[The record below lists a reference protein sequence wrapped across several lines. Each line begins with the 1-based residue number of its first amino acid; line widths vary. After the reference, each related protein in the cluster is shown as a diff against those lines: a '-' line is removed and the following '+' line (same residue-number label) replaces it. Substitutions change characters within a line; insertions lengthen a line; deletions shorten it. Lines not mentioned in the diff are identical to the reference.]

1 MSTIKRLQRLTG
13 EDSPKQKKSP
23 RADEISELRK
33 RIEAITSRRPMGTQK
48 PASKLYKSRIPLH
61 DVIRGEEVVSAFGK
75 FFIVHRH
82 HEGSSKHGNRRIRE
96 IAALD
101 MKAAAILANNAD
113 IASFGC
119 KDALFLDTE
128 TTGLAGG
135 TGTFAFLIGVGW
147 FEDDTFRTQQLFARD
162 FSEERACL
170 NFLLEMAREKSFLVT
185 YNGRAFD
192 VGLLSTRFILN
203 RLPDGLTAMPNLD
216 LLHPARRLFG
226 HRLEN
231 NRLSTMEKDIIGFHR
246 YGDIP
251 GSEIPQRYFDWLR
264 YRDPR
269 LLDDVFEHNRLDVI
283 SMAALA
289 VYLAEILSPKP
300 DMATR
305 EHLDLLAAARLLLD
319 RGDLPSARTILEALI
334 KSDETHVAF
343 EARKSL
349 SLIHKRHGRW
359 IDAIKIWETILL
371 NDPGNFFAV
380 DELAKYLEHRQR
392 NFRKAIEIISA
403 ALSIPHCKTASE
415 RDALVYR
422 LKRLRSRAGIVNNE

>member
-13 EDSPKQKKSP
+13 ENSSKHKKPP
-23 RADEISELRK
+23 RADEISELRR
-33 RIEAITSRRPMGTQK
+33 RIEAITSRRPIGHEK
-48 PASKLYKSRIPLH
+48 PASGLYESSIPLH
-61 DVIRGEEVVSAFGK
+61 DVIRGEEIVSVFGK
-75 FFIVHRH
+75 FFIVHGQH
-82 HEGSSKHGNRRIRE
+82 QAASKHGNRRIRE
-96 IAALD
+96 IATLD

-135 TGTFAFLIGVGW
+135 TGTFAFLIGLGW
-147 FEDDTFRTQQLFARD
+147 YEGETFRTQQLFARD

-170 NFLLEMAREKSFLVT
+170 NFLLEMAKEKRFLVT
-185 YNGRAFD
+185 YNGKAFD

-203 RLPDGLTAMPNLD
+203 RLPDGLTAMPHLD

-246 YGDIP
+246 YGDVP

-269 LLDDVFEHNRLDVI
+269 PLEEVFEHNRLDVI

-289 VYLAEILSPKP
+289 IYLAEILSPKP
-300 DMATR
+300 DMAKR
-305 EHLDLLAAARLLLD
+305 EHFDLLAAARLLLD
-319 RGDLPSARTILEALI
+319 RGNLPSACTILEALLA
-334 KSDETHVAF
+334 SDEHHVAF

-359 IDAIKIWETILL
+359 DDAIKIWETILL
-371 NDPGNFFAV
+371 DDPANFFAA
-380 DELAKYLEHRQR
+380 DELAKYLEHRRR
-392 NFRKAIEIISA
+392 NFEKAIQIISGV
-403 ALSIPHCKTASE
+403 LSLPHSKTASE
-415 RDALVYR
+415 KDALLHR
-422 LKRLRSRAGIVNNE
+422 LKRLRGRAGHVSDQ

>member
-1 MSTIKRLQRLTG
+1 MSTIKRLHRLTG
-13 EDSPKQKKSP
+13 EYPPKHKKP
-23 RADEISELRK
+23 QRADEISELRR
-33 RIEAITSRRPMGTQK
+33 RIEAITSQRPMGHAK
-48 PASKLYKSRIPLH
+48 HASRLYESNIPLH
-61 DVIRGEEVVSAFGK
+61 DVIRGEEVVGVLGK

-82 HEGSSKHGNRRIRE
+82 HEASSKHGYRRIRE

-101 MKAAAILANNAD
+101 MKAAAILANNTD
-113 IASFGC
+113 IASFDC

-135 TGTFAFLIGVGW
+135 TGTFAFLIGLGW
-147 FEDDTFRTQQLFARD
+147 FEGETFRTQQLFARD

-170 NFLLEMAREKSFLVT
+170 NFLLEIAREKRVLVT
-185 YNGRAFD
+185 YNGKAFD
-192 VGLLSTRFILN
+192 VSLLSTRFILN
-203 RLPDGLTAMPNLD
+203 RLPDGLTAMPHLD

-246 YGDIP
+246 YDDVP

-269 LLDDVFEHNRLDVI
+269 PLEDVFEHNRLDVI

-300 DMATR
+300 DMTNR
-305 EHLDLLAAARLLLD
+305 ENFDLLAGARLLLD
-319 RGDLPSARTILEALI
+319 RGNLPGACTILEALLASGEYRI
-334 KSDETHVAF
+334 AF

-359 IDAIKIWETILL
+359 NDSVKIWEAILFD
-371 NDPGNFFAV
+371 DPGNFFAAN
-380 DELAKYLEHRQR
+380 ELAKYLEHKQR
-392 NFRKAIEIISA
+392 NFEKAIQIISGV
-403 ALSIPHCKTASE
+403 LRLPHSQTASE
-415 RDALVYR
+415 RDALVHR
-422 LKRLRSRAGIVNNE
+422 LKRLKSRAGHVGDL

>member
-13 EDSPKQKKSP
+13 EDSPKHKKPP
-23 RADEISELRK
+23 RADEISELRR
-33 RIEAITSRRPMGTQK
+33 RIEAITSRRPIGHEK
-48 PASKLYKSRIPLH
+48 PASRRYESSIALH
-61 DVIRGEEVVSAFGK
+61 DVIRGEEIVSVSGK
-75 FFIVHRH
+75 FFIVHGY
-82 HEGSSKHGNRRIRE
+82 HEASSKHGKRRIGE

-113 IASFGC
+113 IASFGYR
-119 KDALFLDTE
+119 DALFLDTE

-135 TGTFAFLIGVGW
+135 TGTFAFLIGLGW
-147 FEDDTFRTQQLFARD
+147 FEGETFRTQQLFARD

-185 YNGRAFD
+185 YNGKAFD

-203 RLPDGLTAMPNLD
+203 RLSDGLTAMPHLD

-246 YGDIP
+246 YGDVP

-269 LLDDVFEHNRLDVI
+269 LLEDVFEHNRLDVI

-289 VYLAEILSPKP
+289 VYLAEMLSPKP
-300 DMATR
+300 DMAKR

-319 RGDLPSARTILEALI
+319 RRNSPGACTILEALI
-334 KSDETHVAF
+334 KSGETHVAF
-343 EARKSL
+343 EASKIL
-349 SLIHKRHGRW
+349 SLIYKRHGRW
-359 IDAIKIWETILL
+359 NDAIKIWETILL
-371 NDPGNFFAV
+371 NDPDNFFAV

-392 NFRKAIEIISA
+392 NFRKAIEIINQ
-403 ALSIPHCKTASE
+403 ALSVPQCKTVSE

-422 LKRLRSRAGIVNNE
+422 LKRLRSRTSHANDE

>member
-1 MSTIKRLQRLTG
+1 MNTIKRIQRLTG
-13 EDSPKQKKSP
+13 EDPRNDKKST
-23 RADEISELRK
+23 RADQISELRK
-33 RIEAITSRRPMGTQK
+33 RIEAITSRRPMRHEK
-48 PASKLYKSRIPLH
+48 PASLPCKSGIDLH
-61 DVIRGEEVVSAFGK
+61 DVIRGEEIVSPFGK
-75 FFIVHRH
+75 FFIVHGH
-82 HEGSSKHGNRRIRE
+82 HEASSKHGSRRIRE

-119 KDALFLDTE
+119 TDALFLDTE

-135 TGTFAFLIGVGW
+135 TGTFAFLIGLGW
-147 FEDDTFRTQQLFARD
+147 FEGETFRTQQLFARD

-170 NFLLEMAREKSFLVT
+170 NFLLELARDKSFLIT
-185 YNGRAFD
+185 YNGKAFD

-203 RLPDGLTAMPNLD
+203 RLSDGLTAMPHLD

-246 YGDIP
+246 YCDIP

-269 LLDDVFEHNRLDVI
+269 PLEDVFEHNRLDVI
-283 SMAALA
+283 SMASLA

-300 DMATR
+300 DMAKR
-305 EHLDLLAAARLLLD
+305 EHVDLLAAARLHLD
-319 RGDLPSARTILEALI
+319 RGNLHGACTILESLI
-334 KSDETHVAF
+334 KSDEADVVF
-343 EARKSL
+343 EARKIL
-349 SLIHKRHGRW
+349 SLIYKRRGRW
-359 IDAIKIWETILL
+359 NEAIKIWEAMLI
-371 NDPGNFFAV
+371 NDRGNFFAA

-392 NFRKAIEIISA
+392 NFGKAIEIINE
-403 ALSIPHCKTASE
+403 ALSVPQHKTPFE
-415 RDALVYR
+415 RDALIYR
-422 LKRLRSRAGIVNNE
+422 LKRLRIRAGYVNDE

>member
-13 EDSPKQKKSP
+13 EDSPKLKKTP
-23 RADEISELRK
+23 RADEISELRR
-33 RIEAITSRRPMGTQK
+33 RIEAITSRRPIGHER
-48 PASKLYKSRIPLH
+48 PASRLYESSIPLH
-61 DVIRGEEVVSAFGK
+61 DVIRGEEIVSTFGK
-75 FFIVHRH
+75 FFIVHGH
-82 HEGSSKHGNRRIRE
+82 HQAASKHGNRCIRE

-135 TGTFAFLIGVGW
+135 TGTFAFLIGLGW
-147 FEDDTFRTQQLFARD
+147 YEGETFRTQQLFSRD

-185 YNGRAFD
+185 YNGKAFD

-203 RLPDGLTAMPNLD
+203 RLPDGLTAMPHLD

-246 YGDIP
+246 YGDVP

-269 LLDDVFEHNRLDVI
+269 PLEDIFEHNRLDVI

-300 DMATR
+300 DMAKR

-319 RGDLPSARTILEALI
+319 RGNLPGACTILEALLA
-334 KSDETHVAF
+334 SDEHHVTF

-359 IDAIKIWETILL
+359 NDAIKIWETILFD
-371 NDPGNFFAV
+371 DPANFFAA

-392 NFRKAIEIISA
+392 NFEKAIEIISGV
-403 ALSIPHCKTASE
+403 LRLPHSKTASE
-415 RDALVYR
+415 KDALVHR
-422 LKRLRSRAGIVNNE
+422 LKRLRSRAGHVG

>member
-23 RADEISELRK
+23 RADEISELRR
-33 RIEAITSRRPMGTQK
+33 RIEAITSRRPMRTQK
-48 PASKLYKSRIPLH
+48 PASRPYESRFPLE
-61 DVIRGEEVVSAFGK
+61 DVIQGEEVVNAFGK
-75 FFIVHRH
+75 FFIVHGH
-82 HEGSSKHGNRRIRE
+82 HSGSSKHGSRRIKE
-96 IAALD
+96 ISALD

-147 FEDDTFRTQQLFARD
+147 FEHETFCTQQIFARD

-170 NFLLEMAREKSFLVT
+170 YFLLEMAQEKGFLVT
-185 YNGRAFD
+185 YNGKAFD

-203 RLPDGLTAMPNLD
+203 RLPDGLTAMPHLD

-269 LLDDVFEHNRLDVI
+269 PLADVFEHNRLDVI
-283 SMAALA
+283 SMAALS
-289 VYLAEILSPKP
+289 VHLADILGAKP
-300 DMATR
+300 DIVAR
-305 EHLDLLAAARLLLD
+305 EHVDLLAAARLLLD
-319 RGDLPSARTILEALI
+319 RGNSSGARIILEALI
-334 KSDETHVAF
+334 KSDNAHAAF
-343 EARKSL
+343 EARKIL
-349 SLIHKRHGRW
+349 SLIHKRYGRW
-359 IDAIKIWETILL
+359 NDAIQTWETMLVD
-371 NDPGNFFAV
+371 DPGNFFAV
-380 DELAKYLEHRQR
+380 VELAKYLEHRQR
-392 NFRKAIEIISA
+392 DFKKAIEIINK
-403 ALSIPHCKTASE
+403 ALNLPHSKTTLE
-415 RDALVYR
+415 RDVLVYR
-422 LKRLRSRAGIVNNE
+422 LRRLKGRAGYINDQ